1 MCRFA
6 ITALNENDQYR
17 QFHNGFL
24 NEWSV
29 RATGLVFR
37 LESFQKVSLSS
48 WEPSS
53 NIVFVTEETTLKRMP
68 LPSLER

>member
-1 MCRFA
+1 MRRFA
-6 ITALNENDQYR
+6 ITVLNENYQYH

-37 LESFQKVSLSS
+37 LESFQRVSVSS
-48 WEPSS
+48 WEPAS

-68 LPSLER
+68 LPGL